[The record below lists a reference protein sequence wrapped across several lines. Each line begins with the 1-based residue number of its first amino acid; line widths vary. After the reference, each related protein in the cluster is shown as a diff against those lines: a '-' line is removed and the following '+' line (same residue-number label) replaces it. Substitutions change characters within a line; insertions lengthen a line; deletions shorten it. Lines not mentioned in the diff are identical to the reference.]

1 MSARD
6 VIETLALVFAA
17 GLVSE
22 VVAGLLRVP
31 RMVVLLA
38 AGVVL
43 GPEMADLLDLPLDSV
58 AIQILLTLGVS
69 MILFYGGLGLSLDVL
84 RPVVVGLGLLAI
96 PGVLITAFV
105 TGTVAAVAF
114 DIPFEA
120 GLLIGAALAPTDPA
134 ILIPLF
140 EHMRIRAKVV
150 QTVIAESALNDVTGA
165 VLALAL
171 ASFVIEGE
179 GSLASPFGDFL
190 IDLGISTVL
199 GAALGVVLAVTIST
213 RRLGIWRESPIIA
226 VLLVVVAGY
235 FAIDYAG
242 GSGYLGAFLAGLIV
256 ANMDR
261 LGLGMHSHREDEMR
275 LFTSASADIVVVFV
289 FITLGANLP
298 FDTIADEA
306 LPALITLAAL
316 IFIARPLTVLACLL
330 PDRRGRWSREE
341 LIFVSWTRET
351 GVVPAALVG
360 ILVAD
365 GRRLRG
371 GTRDRRRARHRRH
384 PAPAVDDEG
393 VARAPPR
400 PGRGRLTGLH
410 EPRQGSDP

>member
-140 EHMRIRAKVV
+140 EHMRIRPKVV
-150 QTVIAESALNDVTGA
+150 QTMISESALNDVTGA
-165 VLALAL
+165 VLALTL
-171 ASFVIEGE
+171 ASFVIEG
-179 GSLASPFGDFL
+179 GGRSP
-190 IDLGISTVL
+190 SR
-199 GAALGVVLAVTIST
+199 S
-213 RRLGIWRESPIIA
+213 E
-226 VLLVVVAGY
+226 
-235 FAIDYAG
+235 
-242 GSGYLGAFLAGLIV
+242 
-256 ANMDR
+256 
-261 LGLGMHSHREDEMR
+261 
-275 LFTSASADIVVVFV
+275 TS
-289 FITLGANLP
+289 
-298 FDTIADEA
+298 
-306 LPALITLAAL
+306 
-316 IFIARPLTVLACLL
+316 
-330 PDRRGRWSREE
+330 
-341 LIFVSWTRET
+341 
-351 GVVPAALVG
+351 
-360 ILVAD
+360 
-365 GRRLRG
+365 
-371 GTRDRRRARHRRH
+371 
-384 PAPAVDDEG
+384 
-393 VARAPPR
+393 
-400 PGRGRLTGLH
+400 
-410 EPRQGSDP
+410 

>member
-1 MSARD
+1 VSARD

-22 VVAGLLRVP
+22 VVADFLRIP

-38 AGVVL
+38 AGAVL

-96 PGVLITAFV
+96 PGVVITAFV

-179 GSLASPFGDFL
+179 GSLTSPFGDFL

-199 GAALGVVLAVTIST
+199 GAALGVVLAVAIST

-242 GSGYLGAFLAGLIV
+242 GSGYLGAFLAGVIV

-316 IFIARPLTVLACLL
+316 IFLARPLTVLACLL
-330 PDRRGRWSREE
+330 PDRRGRWSRDE

-365 GRRLRG
+365 GLEQGAELTTVVALAIVVTLLLQSTTKAWLARRL
-371 GTRDRRRARHRRH
+371 
-384 PAPAVDDEG
+384 
-393 VARAPPR
+393 
-400 PGRGRLTGLH
+400 GLA
-410 EPRQGSDP
+410 EDG